1 MANKVR
7 ETFKNPDY
15 SAYTRECV
23 RVGEALEGLGYELK
37 SENYSQGEQ
46 VFRFSNGEH
55 TIIVIIE
62 GEGDGT

>member
-23 RVGEALEGLGYELK
+23 RIGELFEDLGYELK
-37 SENYSQGEQ
+37 SENYVQGEQ
-46 VFRFSNGEH
+46 VFRFSNGKH
-55 TIIVIIE
+55 TVIVSIE
-62 GEGDGT
+62 GESDGT